1 MNLGQVHRRP
11 VQANQLG
18 ISMPELPSVADI
30 GTQLKEPIM
39 KATRTIFQGGL
50 IVLAVVVAVKLTPMF
65 VKTGGKLGKQG
76 INAAKSGY
84 KQGRK

>member
-11 VQANQLG
+11 VQSNQLG
-18 ISMPELPSVADI
+18 ILPSVADI

-39 KATRTIFQGGL
+39 KATQTIFQGGL

-76 INAAKSGY
+76 IKAAKSGF